1 MHRRIIVRHYKS
13 LEYLDLKLGK
23 TTVLVGP
30 NATGKS
36 NVIDCLRFVSDLFRH
51 GLDQAVS
58 DRHGIDSLR
67 QWSPTRPY
75 QVSFE
80 VRAREPGI
88 EVQLE
93 FAIESSQGAFSIV
106 KEEGR
111 IKYFE
116 DAETLQDDDDTLFS
130 YKPATRR
137 LTYSR
142 SKTGGVRLDEYSN
155 ARGGEHSTKQFK
167 VHEKDELFVNTVY
180 GRRIAEIR
188 FILSSFES
196 YSIFPNTL
204 RTPQEASNDQFLR
217 SEGRNLCSVFRRMR
231 KSKTGADRIG
241 EILDSM
247 RQVMPNLE
255 TINIQALGGFLVP
268 QFRVKESQ
276 GRTHTF
282 NVSQISDGTLRVLG
296 TLTALYQ
303 HPRPRMIAL
312 EEPELTV
319 NPGIITLLADAIKE
333 VSKTTQVLVTTH
345 SPHLID
351 QFPPEEIRAVEMKN
365 GVTHV
370 KPVRRAQL
378 EAVRQKLFSLG
389 ELMTAEGLHG

>member
-1 MHRRIIVRHYKS
+1 MHRKIIVRHYKS
-13 LEYLDLKLGK
+13 LEYLNLNLGS

-36 NVIDCLRFVSDLFRH
+36 NVVDCLRFVSELIRH

-75 QVSFE
+75 QISFE
-80 VRAREPGI
+80 IQGREPGLKAT
-88 EVQLE
+88 LE
-93 FAIESSQGAFSIV
+93 FAIESSQGAFTIV
-106 KEEGR
+106 KEEGEVR
-111 IKYFE
+111 YFDDE
-116 DAETLQDDDDTLFS
+116 DDVKVDDDFLDLYKNAARKIS
-130 YKPATRR
+130 YVRW
-137 LTYSR
+137 
-142 SKTGGVRLDEYSN
+142 KTGNVRIDDYNISKKESFSSKELRAVD
-155 ARGGEHSTKQFK
+155 
-167 VHEKDELFVNTVY
+167 KDELFINTVY
-180 GRRIAEIR
+180 GRRLSDIR
-188 FILSSFES
+188 SLFSSFES

-204 RTPQEASNDQFLR
+204 RSPQEASNEPFLR

-231 KSKTGADRIG
+231 KTKLGLERIA
-241 EILDSM
+241 EIISAM
-247 RQVMPNLE
+247 QQVMPNLE

-276 GRTHTF
+276 GRAHTF
-282 NVSQISDGTLRVLG
+282 NVSQISDGTLRMLG

-351 QFPPEEIRAVEMKN
+351 RFDPSDVRAVEMVN

-370 KPVRRAQL
+370 HKVRKTQL
-378 EAVRQKLFSLG
+378 AAVRQKLFSLG
-389 ELMTAEGLHG
+389 ELMTSEGLHG